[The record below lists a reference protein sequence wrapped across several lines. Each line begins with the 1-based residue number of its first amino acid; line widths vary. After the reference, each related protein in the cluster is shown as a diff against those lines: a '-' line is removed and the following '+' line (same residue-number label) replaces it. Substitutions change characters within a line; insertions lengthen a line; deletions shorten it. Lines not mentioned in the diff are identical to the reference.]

1 MVEETKTQAGSSKA
15 KGGRKG
21 KAAQLQVANNEAT
34 NETETKVIDDD
45 ANEETDSDSD
55 LDSGGKQ
62 YNFCTLA
69 KLLKPMPK
77 LTSHNYYSWNAHIKS
92 FLQCVPHAMKH
103 LEKCTICHPMYKEMV
118 TTINQLTFSTLATTL
133 TIQQS
138 VIKNNPAQRVKPHQA
153 SARVTGSNDQD
164 KPTRKDEKDK
174 KDEDHTSA
182 KVAARPQRI

>member
-1 MVEETKTQAGSSKA
+1 
-15 KGGRKG
+15 
-21 KAAQLQVANNEAT
+21 
-34 NETETKVIDDD
+34 
-45 ANEETDSDSD
+45 
-55 LDSGGKQ
+55 
-62 YNFCTLA
+62 
-69 KLLKPMPK
+69 
-77 LTSHNYYSWNAHIKS
+77 
-92 FLQCVPHAMKH
+92 MKY